1 MARVHGVV
9 MMFKSRKSQGG
20 MGKLVCPWLL
30 LLLVGCTY
38 DNDSAKNRPTTR
50 PADAA
55 LKDPYGKW
63 STVDTDITGGG
74 VSNLNRDALK
84 RDVDNFWLK

>member
-9 MMFKSRKSQGG
+9 MMFNWRNVVGLG
-20 MGKLVCPWLL
+20 MLILIAG
-30 LLLVGCTY
+30 GCTY
-38 DNDSAKNRPTTR
+38 DNDSAKTRPTTR
-50 PADAA
+50 PSEAA

-74 VSNLNRDALK
+74 VSNLNRNALK
-84 RDVDNFWLK
+84 RDMDNFWLK

>member
-1 MARVHGVV
+1 
-9 MMFKSRKSQGG
+9 
-20 MGKLVCPWLL
+20 MGKLVCPWSFVLL
-30 LLLVGCTY
+30 AALLVAGCSY
-38 DNDSAKNRPTTR
+38 DTDTAKTRTTTR

-74 VSNLNRDALK
+74 TTNLNKNALQRDL
-84 RDVDNFWLK
+84 DNFLLK